1 MKLSAR
7 GCIGEAGSY
16 PTVRA
21 WIVPSPGVQPVLLE
35 ADPIKSAPDDH
46 FTISPY
52 CRVIVSGIGRV
63 SGAGRCPTV
72 RAGIVST
79 TGVQK
84 P

>member
-1 MKLSAR
+1 MRVSAR
-7 GCIGEAGSY
+7 RRISLACGYPAVAARIVSPAGVEYVQDIG
-16 PTVRA
+16 
-21 WIVPSPGVQPVLLE
+21 
-35 ADPIKSAPDDH
+35 SAPDDH